1 MVMPKSVKQISNEL
15 FTSLFVLNSSCRFLP
30 KRGQDYWLYRSSG
43 TYQLLMLGP
52 DDWASGS
59 PNPCLGKCRCQWD
72 MTWTLEVQPAGE
84 HDSTFQL
91 DVATAR
97 EKFERQFE
105 AAEQLSDTLPKF
117 DAAMPY
123 NQRVMAHVL
132 RQSLSASMKASGIS
146 ELSAVEARAL
156 FRLHDNPLPPL

>member
-1 MVMPKSVKQISNEL
+1 MKGFVPNLVMYHMML
-15 FTSLFVLNSSCRFLP
+15 LGFARFEVF
-30 KRGQDYWLYRSSG
+30 KREPLDN
-43 TYQLLMLGP
+43 QLLMLGP

-97 EKFERQFE
+97 ENFERQFE

-132 RQSLSASMKASGIS
+132 RQSLSASMKSSGIS
-146 ELSAVEARAL
+146 ELSAVEAR
-156 FRLHDNPLPPL
+156 RELHP